1 MTLASVTRL
10 RPRELGAIV
19 ALFLVTLP
27 AVTPRLYS
35 SDEVQYYSYLRS
47 LWFDR
52 DVSFDNE
59 YRYFYEHGVPRTPLF
74 EQTFLVPVTPTGLR
88 ESFATIGCAILW
100 APFYAVADAVTR
112 ARRAMG
118 AAVPADGYSAPYV
131 AAVAYGSAIYG
142 LLALLLAIGAAR
154 RLTGNGVL
162 AGLAVWFGTPL
173 LFYMYAAPPFS
184 HACSAFAVA
193 LFITVWLHVRERW
206 SVRGAMALGAAA
218 AVMTMVREQD
228 AFYALAPAID
238 FLAALV
244 RSRRAAGHESLAASA
259 PAGASTDL
267 RAWLVSGAA
276 GLATFV
282 LCCVPQLVAYLA
294 LNGRLGPSRLVARKM
309 TWYSPHAPGV
319 LASPEHGLLAWT
331 PLAILAVAGLILL
344 VVRSPW
350 PATGSDAA
358 GRHVVGGRARS
369 SGSRSLGPDRQL
381 AAGLLLMF
389 ALQVYVSGSV
399 ESWTVAGAFGQR
411 RFVGATMLL
420 VIGLAALWRAVPRG
434 WSRAAVTTCT
444 VLAIWWNVGLM
455 ALFGAGL
462 MDRQRL
468 TLRQNAYDV
477 FVTLPRLAPEL
488 AYRYFVRRDSFYQK
502 GTGAN

>member
-10 RPRELGAIV
+10 RARELGAIV

-74 EQTFLVPVTPTGLR
+74 EQTFLVPLTPTGLR

-112 ARRAMG
+112 ARRALG
-118 AAVPADGYSAPYV
+118 AEVAADGYSAPYI

-142 LLALLLAIGAAR
+142 LLALVLAIGAAR

-162 AGLAVWFGTPL
+162 AGLAAWFGTPL

-193 LFITVWLHVRERW
+193 LFVTVWLRVRERW
-206 SVRGAMALGAAA
+206 SARGAIALGAAA
-218 AVMTMVREQD
+218 ALMTMVREQD
-228 AFYALAPAID
+228 VFYALGPAADFIVAFVTSRRPPLRPGSAAPA
-238 FLAALV
+238 
-244 RSRRAAGHESLAASA
+244 RSGV
-259 PAGASTDL
+259 PTDA
-267 RAWLVSGAA
+267 RAWLVAAAA
-276 GLATFV
+276 GVGAFV
-282 LCCVPQLVAYLA
+282 ICYLPQLLAYLT
-294 LNGRLGPSRLVARKM
+294 LNGRLGPSRLVTRKM

-319 LASPEHGLLAWT
+319 LASPEHGLFAWT

-344 VVRSPW
+344 ALRSPS
-350 PATGSDAA
+350 PAPDADAIAERAPSDDP
-358 GRHVVGGRARS
+358 GRPRFDRRVGGC
-369 SGSRSLGPDRQL
+369 
-381 AAGLLLMF
+381 LLLMF
-389 ALQVYVSGSV
+389 ALQVYVNGSV

-411 RFVGATMLL
+411 RFVGATILL

-434 WSRAAVTTCT
+434 WWRAAVATCA

-477 FVTLPRLAPEL
+477 FITLPRMAPEL
-488 AYRYFVRRDSFYQK
+488 AYRYFVQRESFYQK
-502 GTGAN
+502 GRQQ